1 MVDWFTTTNLPMNKS
16 IHFTGQ
22 PTFSQLLKL
31 LPKEIV
37 AASAQKNRSD
47 RYYKHFNT
55 WHHLVSMLFCC
66 YGHCH
71 SLREVVSGMRAL
83 EGRLQSSGIRHFPAR
98 STFSEANGRRDN
110 KVFEDIYLA
119 LKQHW
124 DKFFPDSRSKE
135 NKTYLIDSTTIKLF
149 QEIFKG
155 AGPGKSSGKRK
166 GGLKVHMAVPVD
178 GAVPSLIRITQAAA
192 NDKTFTK
199 YLNLPM
205 GSTVI
210 MDRGY
215 RDYRQYNQWSNN
227 QVRWITRMH
236 PNSVFEVLQP
246 LGLTAEQKLNGV
258 KSDVK
263 IRLGA
268 KPKKISKVVCRM
280 IAYTASNGKEFE
292 FVTND
297 FDSDPLVIA
306 ELYKK
311 RWRIELLFKRLKQ
324 NMPLKYFLGDNQNA
338 IQIQVWCAL
347 IADLLLQMVKSQVK
361 RKWSFSNI
369 VGLVRLHLFNY
380 LDLYSF
386 LENPEKCIIQIQLS
400 QYQLKIALSG

>member
-1 MVDWFTTTNLPMNKS
+1 MNKS
-16 IHFTGQ
+16 THFTGQ
-22 PTFSQLLKL
+22 PTFSQLIKL
-31 LPKEIV
+31 LPKDIV
-37 AASAQKNRSD
+37 TASVALNNSD

-98 STFSEANGRRDN
+98 STFSEANGRRDS
-110 KVFEDIYLA
+110 KVFEDIYLG
-119 LKQHW
+119 LKQSW

-135 NKTYLIDSTTIKLF
+135 KKIYLIDSTTIKLF

-155 AGPGKSSGKRK
+155 AGNSKASGKRK
-166 GGLKVHMAVPVD
+166 GGLKVHMAVHAEE
-178 GAVPSLIRITQAAA
+178 AVPTLIRITKAAT

-199 YLNLPM
+199 ELNLPV
-205 GSTVI
+205 GSTII

-215 RDYRQYNQWSNN
+215 RDYRKYNQWTTN

-236 PNSVFEVLQP
+236 PNSSFEELQEFNITP
-246 LGLTAEQKLNGV
+246 EQKDAGIKTDL
-258 KSDVK
+258 K

-268 KPKKISKVVCRM
+268 KPKKISKVDCRL
-280 IAYTASNGKEFE
+280 IAYTAPNGKYFE

-297 FDSDPLVIA
+297 FESDPLLIA
-306 ELYKK
+306 QLYKK

-338 IQIQVWCAL
+338 IKIQVWCAL
-347 IADLLLQMVKSQVK
+347 IADLLLQMLKSQVK

-369 VGLVRLHLFNY
+369 VSLVRLHLFNY

-386 LENPEKCIIQIQLS
+386 LENPDQCVIQTQPN
-400 QYQLKIALSG
+400 QYQLKIPLTG

>member
-1 MVDWFTTTNLPMNKS
+1 MNKS

-37 AASAQKNRSD
+37 AACVEKNRSD

-98 STFSEANGRRDN
+98 STFSEANGRRGHQ
-110 KVFEDIYLA
+110 VFEDIYLA

-124 DKFFPDSRSKE
+124 NKFFPDSRSKE
-135 NKTYLIDSTTIKLF
+135 NRTYLIDSTTIKLF

-155 AGPGKSSGKRK
+155 AGLTKSSGKRK
-166 GGLKVHMAVPVD
+166 GGLKVHMAVHVD
-178 GAVPSLIRITQAAA
+178 DAVPSIIRITKAAA

-215 RDYRQYNQWSNN
+215 RDYRQYNEWSNH

-246 LGLTAEQKLNGV
+246 FDLTAEQKLNGV

-280 IAYTASNGKEFE
+280 IAYTAPNGKEFE

-347 IADLLLQMVKSQVK
+347 IADLLLQMIKSQVK

-386 LENPEKCIIQIQLS
+386 LENPEKCFIQTQPN